1 MLFNNEWKY
10 SINAKT
16 FDNVDPSLFR
26 NFRFGTLF
34 NYIAWAWGLTLLKLA
49 LFISDV
55 YTCIK
60 LLAYNSWSNNIIQPY
75 LPFRISK
82 WLFSGCILA
91 SIVLLIWEAIAG
103 IRVYRTRNI
112 ALTYINNFART
123 AYSLSKYNYFCVLD
137 KISPTGAYQKI
148 AFYTF
153 FELKSCIQL
162 LLTDTPRQVI
172 NGLTLWSVLVTV
184 KPNSSLDDL
193 ESFDGLIAKIRTI
206 AQTNHEEAVL
216 LSFMLFSF
224 IIWLFFI
231 SRLVLALIFSV
242 FVYYRLINDYK
253 HSGLRE
259 FVCVTISRNID
270 ALVEKRRKKL
280 GDLSNKSTTT
290 FEEYQ
295 YAFNNDSSADLLTQQ
310 RSFSRTST
318 NDLESQKEKT
328 AEDFSETTKPIGVT
342 SAIRSNFEPVVM
354 ESSLPLISQ
363 ESLLSSRP
371 PPIGTNQAFEKERI
385 STPLKAYTRVAHPQ
399 RNDSLQRNVSLLE
412 RRERMANEDYEHYTQ
427 GNK

>member
-1 MLFNNEWKY
+1 MIFRNEWKY

-26 NFRFGTLF
+26 NFRFCTLF
-34 NYIAWAWGLTLLKLA
+34 NYIVWSWGLTLLKVA
-49 LFISDV
+49 LFVSDV

-60 LLAYNSWSNNIIQPY
+60 LLAYNSWSSNIIQPY

-91 SIVLLIWEAIAG
+91 SIVLLIWETISG
-103 IRVYRTRNI
+103 IRIYRTRNI
-112 ALTYINNFART
+112 ALTYINDFSRT
-123 AYSLSKYNYFCVLD
+123 AYSLSNYNFFCVLN
-137 KISPTGAYQKI
+137 KISPTGAYQKV

-153 FELKSCIQL
+153 FEIKSCIRL
-162 LLTDTPRQVI
+162 LFTDTPRQVI

-184 KPNSSLDDL
+184 KPNSSLGDL

-224 IIWLFFI
+224 IIWAFFI
-231 SRLVLALIFSV
+231 SRLVLALLCSV
-242 FVYYRLINDYK
+242 YVYYKLINK
-253 HSGLRE
+253 HRHSGLRE

-270 ALVEKRRKKL
+270 ALVERKRKKL
-280 GDLSNKSTTT
+280 ANLSNKSTAT

-295 YAFNNDSSADLLTQQ
+295 YAFNNDSSAELLNQHPT
-310 RSFSRTST
+310 FSRTST
-318 NDLESQKEKT
+318 NDLEAQKEKI
-328 AEDFSETTKPIGVT
+328 EDEFNETTKPIEVT
-342 SAIRSNFEPVVM
+342 SAIKNSFEPVVM
-354 ESSLPLISQ
+354 ESVRPLMST
-363 ESLLSSRP
+363 ESLVRPRP
-371 PPIGTNQAFEKERI
+371 PPISTKHSFESEKICTPTRAHTRI
-385 STPLKAYTRVAHPQ
+385 PFPQ
-399 RNDSLQRNVSLLE
+399 RNDSLLE
-412 RRERMANEDYEHYTQ
+412 RRERIANEDYEHYTR